1 MKPWQFSLAYIVAL
15 ILLAFLTVAPYFG
28 LEATP
33 NPLVVSGL
41 GALLGYVFT
50 RRDRLTKRNDND
62 SGDTDG

>member
-15 ILLAFLTVAPYFG
+15 ALLAFLTVAPYFG

-50 RRDRLTKRNDND
+50 RRDKLTKRDDD
-62 SGDTDG
+62 SGGGSDG